1 MTASPVSWPS
11 SMCSASAG
19 AAAFM
24 ILRTSYTMG
33 LAADDKGEAR
43 YLQAFWSLMVALV
56 LVSVTVGIIKF
67 VE

>member
-1 MTASPVSWPS
+1 
-11 SMCSASAG
+11 
-19 AAAFM
+19 M

-33 LAADDKGEAR
+33 LASDQKGEAE
-43 YLQAFWSLMVALV
+43 YLQAFWSLMVALM